1 MINLFRKVEDSG
13 SIDATELSDLQLIV
27 STTSLFGSLDY
38 VQQLSQDIVLGN
50 AANSTYQG
58 SALGNLSDGIFR
70 RAIGKKLVDKWF
82 LGSDHPAANSAYQTA
97 SAPAVPNGAFV
108 HRYPSGWLGR
118 LLYHGLAG
126 GSGFKKSEYHLQHV
140 HQ

>member
-58 SALGNLSDGIFR
+58 SALGNLATGSS
-70 RAIGKKLVDKWF
+70 AAQLEKLVDKWF

-97 SAPAVPNGAFV
+97 SAPLFLKWRFV